1 MKFTFVLPNL
11 NWLWDYKSQF
21 ALGILYLS
29 TQLKKMDCYVNIF
42 DSNARTVNHIA
53 PADIFAFSAV
63 YPTYKS
69 CVELAKQI
77 REKYPDSKII
87 IGGVHTTTMSN
98 DIDPVFDSIFIGQA
112 ELTILKYV
120 EDLRKG
126 TTEKYYVADDI
137 GDLDNYWADRT
148 ILPMDYLITPS
159 IFTGDKTYTAG
170 GSTSIM
176 FSRGCPYK
184 CRFCCSPILYKK
196 TKYRSVDNIVLEL
209 KSLYSNYG
217 VKQYRVQDDT
227 FTASK
232 AFVDEFAEKV
242 APLDIYYRCSTR
254 VNHVTEDL
262 ISKLYASGCREIGLG
277 LEVSDN
283 ESLRILNKGTTVERS
298 EEAINIIRKFPIMV
312 RGFYMIGMPLDSYK
326 TVQANI
332 DFIEKLQ
339 LNNVVVGKFIPFP
352 GNDMYINMAKYNIKS
367 VKEETCM
374 SIAKVATPNILRTDI
389 SEEEHAKIMQVF
401 IDYLLKKGFLW

>member
-21 ALGILYLS
+21 ALGVLYLS
-29 TQLKKMDCYVNIF
+29 TQLKKMGCEVNIF
-42 DSNARTVNHIA
+42 DSNARVVNHIGH
-53 PADIFAFSAV
+53 ADVFAFSAV
-63 YPTYKS
+63 YPTYQS
-69 CVELAKQI
+69 CVSLAKQI
-77 REKYPDSKII
+77 KEKFPMSKYI
-87 IGGVHTTTMSN
+87 IGGVHTTTSPN
-98 DIDPVFDSIFIGQA
+98 DIDPIFDSIFLGQA
-112 ELTILKYV
+112 ELTIMKYV
-120 EDLRKG
+120 EDLRNK
-126 TTEKYYVADDI
+126 TTEKYYVGGDI
-137 GDLDNYWADRT
+137 GDLDNYYADRT

-170 GSTSIM
+170 GSSSIM

-196 TKYRSVDNIVLEL
+196 TKYRSVDNIVFEI
-209 KSLYSNYG
+209 KNMYDNYG

-232 AFVDEFAEKV
+232 AFIDEFANKV

-262 ISKLYASGCREIGLG
+262 IGKLYASGCREIGLG

-283 ESLRILNKGTTVERS
+283 EALKILNKGITVEQS
-298 EEAINIIRKFPIMV
+298 EKAINIIRKFPIMV

-367 VKEETCM
+367 VKPETCM
-374 SIAKVATPNILRTDI
+374 SIAKVASPNILRTDI
-389 SEEEHAKIMQVF
+389 SEEEHTKIMQVF
-401 IDYLLKKGFLW
+401 IDYLIKKGFLW